1 MNYTQGIRQQII
13 ELNAAGMSSRNIADI
28 LGVSKSG
35 VNEYLAKVLGNGGP
49 KVLFFDLETAPD
61 IVATFG
67 RWNVNIGQQNLLQE
81 GNWLLSASWSWLGQ
95 DKIDGYVIKP
105 TEAKRAN
112 DFQVVARMLEVYNK
126 ADIVVA
132 HNAQGFDV
140 PIFRTRLLM
149 NGMAPPKHV
158 RVIDTLRMAKKLKF
172 GSNKLDS
179 LSQTIGFGEK
189 IKHAGIQLWVD
200 CLKGDKDALQK
211 MLDYNKQDVKLL
223 KDAYYEMA
231 PFDPSTPNFA
241 AYYDDENQRCST
253 CGSTELVFTG
263 NKVLTNLSIFSELR
277 CTHCGTISRTRT
289 NEFTK
294 GKRQSL
300 IAKV

>member
-1 MNYTQGIRQQII
+1 MNYTQCIRQHIVD
-13 ELNAAGMSSRNIADI
+13 LNNAGISSREIAQL
-28 LGVSKSG
+28 LGISKSG
-35 VNEYLAKVLGNGGP
+35 VNEYLSRIIGNGGP

-67 RWNVNIGQQNLLQE
+67 RWNVNISQQNLLQE

-95 DKIDGYVIKP
+95 NKIDGYVITP
-105 TEAKRAN
+105 PYAKKAN
-112 DFQVVARMLEVYNK
+112 DYQVVSRLLDVYNK

-132 HNAQGFDV
+132 HNANNFDV
-140 PIFRTRLLM
+140 PVFRTRLLM
-149 NGMAPPKHV
+149 NGMQPPKHV

-189 IKHAGIQLWVD
+189 IKHAGIQLWID
-200 CLKGDKDALQK
+200 CLKGDKDSLQK
-211 MLDYNKQDVKLL
+211 MLEYNKQDVRLL
-223 KDAYYEMA
+223 KEAYYEMA

-241 AYYDDENQRCST
+241 AYYDDENQRCGT
-253 CGSTELVFTG
+253 CGSIELVSTG
-263 NKVLTNLSIFSELR
+263 NKVMTNLSKFSELR
-277 CTHCGTISRTRT
+277 CLHCGTINRTRE

-294 GKRQSL
+294 SKRKNL
-300 IAKV
+300 LAKI